1 MRHVLIVLVIA
12 ALAATLVPAP
22 TQAQGAVRV
31 FVDGQLAQFDQPPIV
46 VGARVLVPLRGIFER
61 LGATVEWE
69 PGTRTVLAVSGTTVV
84 ELVIG
89 QRSARVND
97 RVVPLDVP
105 AMIVRGRTLV
115 PLRFVSESL
124 GAEVQYQDATRTV
137 LIFSPGAGPVPPPA
151 PQPTVAS
158 RVLGTLVQVRRGGD
172 SPSIVVEQENLLH
185 RVFVTP
191 ETAITRVNL
200 TTNTGGSVGLGALR
214 IGDQIDARLG
224 ADNRAERIRATF
236 KIVIGRLDA
245 IAGGGRTIL
254 LTNGNAYRIAES
266 GVEVIINDQPS
277 SIANLR
283 AGMIVA
289 LRLNPESNLVY
300 GINAES
306 AGAQV
311 PITRPFTPVIT
322 EPDPGEIIA
331 SPVEVEG
338 TAEGAT
344 KVRITIEA
352 TLGVRLASVE
362 ATVVNGRYST
372 NVTYQ
377 PLFPGWPYIIT
388 VVAVNAA
395 GLESDQA
402 TVTVRQR

>member
-1 MRHVLIVLVIA
+1 MRHVLIVLVVA
-12 ALAATLVPAP
+12 ALAATMVPAP
-22 TQAQGAVRV
+22 TLAQGSVRV
-31 FVDGQLAQFDQPPIV
+31 FVDGQLVQFDQPPIV

-69 PGTRTVLAVSGTTVV
+69 AGTRTVLAVSGSTVV

-89 QRSARVND
+89 RRTARVND
-97 RVVPLDVP
+97 RVVQLDVP
-105 AMIVRGRTLV
+105 AMVVRGRTLV
-115 PLRFVSESL
+115 PLRFVSESI
-124 GAEVQYQDATRTV
+124 GAEVQYQDSTRTV
-137 LIFSPGAGPVPPPA
+137 LIFSPGAGPAPA
-151 PQPTVAS
+151 PQPQPTAAS
-158 RVLGTLVQVRRGGD
+158 RVLGTLVQIRRGGD
-172 SPSIVVEQENLLH
+172 SPSITVEQDNSLH

-191 ETAITRVNL
+191 ETAITRINL
-200 TTNTGGSVGLGALR
+200 STNTGGSVGLGALR

-224 ADNRAERIRATF
+224 DNNRAERIRATF

-311 PITRPFTPVIT
+311 PMTRPSAPTIT
-322 EPDPGEIIA
+322 EPDPGEVIA

-338 TAEGAT
+338 SAPGAT
-344 KVRITIEA
+344 KVKITIEA

-362 ATVVNGRYST
+362 APVSNGQFGT

-377 PLFPGWPYIIT
+377 ALFPGWPYIIT
-388 VVAVNAA
+388 VIAVNAA
-395 GLESDQA
+395 GLESDQS
-402 TVTVRQR
+402 TVSVRQR